1 MKNLLVFALLQRAG
15 IKVTLPKPEA
25 TEEETLEL
33 LPEPPA
39 EINIDPLDLLSS
51 GTISSNNG

>member
-15 IKVTLPKPEA
+15 IEVALPQTET
-25 TEEETLEL
+25 TEEETIEL

-39 EINIDPLDLLSS
+39 EINIDPRDLLSS
-51 GTISSNNG
+51 GTISFNN